1 VTAEGDPSPTVTVAI
16 PVLNEEACIERC
28 LDAVDRQTYPGI
40 VEVLVVDGGSTDATV
55 RLARRHPR
63 VRIVVNPQRIQA
75 CALNLALAQSTG
87 ALFVRVDGH
96 CEIADDY
103 VSQCVAALAR
113 TGASMVGG
121 RMVPVVAGGML
132 QQGIAAAMSSRLG
145 AGPARFHSGGAA
157 GPVDTVYLGA
167 FWTAVARDVG
177 GYAEDQPV
185 NEDAE
190 LAQRMMAK
198 GPVWFEPAI
207 RSTYVPRSDLLSLGR
222 QFWRYGRGRAAT
234 VRKHPASLAP
244 RQLIAPLLVLGLLS
258 GWRRRVLVAYAA
270 FIGGAAAVK
279 ARSDPKLGLGF
290 AVALPTMH
298 LLWGTGFLVGLSP
311 HGAGSR
317 RAAALADSTDR

>member
-1 VTAEGDPSPTVTVAI
+1 M
-16 PVLNEEACIERC
+16 CIDRC
-28 LDAVDRQTYPGI
+28 LDAVDRQTYSGI

-63 VRIVVNPQRIQA
+63 VRVIANPRRIQA
-75 CALNLALAQSTG
+75 CALNLALAESTG

-103 VSQCVAALAR
+103 VSQCVATLER

-121 RMVPVVAGGML
+121 RMVPVAVGGLL
-132 QQGIAAAMSSRLG
+132 QRGIAAAMSSRLG
-145 AGPARFHSGGAA
+145 AGPARFHAGGAA

-167 FWTAVARDVG
+167 FWTALARNVG

-190 LAQRMMAK
+190 LAQRMKAK
-198 GPVWFEPAI
+198 GPVWFEPGI
-207 RSTYVPRSDLLSLGR
+207 QSTYVPRSDLLSLGR
-222 QFWRYGRGRAAT
+222 QFWRYGQGRAAT

-244 RQLIAPLLVLGLLS
+244 RQLIAPLLILGLLS
-258 GWRRRVLVAYAA
+258 GWRRRVLVTYLG
-270 FIGGAAAVK
+270 FVAAAAAGK

-290 AVALPTMH
+290 AAALPTMH
-298 LLWGTGFLVGLSP
+298 LLWGTGFLVGLTPLGADSHRSTAP
-311 HGAGSR
+311 AGSE
-317 RAAALADSTDR
+317 DR